1 MKETNY
7 SLIITDLEKRILIQ
21 GLTLLKNKQIN
32 ENKKYDFIDDLIIKA
47 CDAHAIQNKKQHF
60 YEER

>member
-32 ENKKYDFIDDLIIKA
+32 ENKKYDFIEI
-47 CDAHAIQNKKQHF
+47 
-60 YEER
+60 

>member
-32 ENKKYDFIDDLIIKA
+32 EIRNMILLMI
-47 CDAHAIQNKKQHF
+47 
-60 YEER
+60 

>member
-32 ENKKYDFIDDLIIKA
+32 EKKL
-47 CDAHAIQNKKQHF
+47 KKTQSKQK
-60 YEER
+60 YKKKN